1 MKVRKVKQDEV
12 VFNDEN
18 NIQIVLSGSIE
29 GRMYSEESRLYKM
42 IARYNE
48 GDIIGARHL
57 DNGRSSEIECWNV
70 CICDV
75 EIASMPKQTF
85 QELWR

>member
-1 MKVRKVKQDEV
+1 MKVRQVKQDEV
-12 VFNDEN
+12 VFNDES
-18 NIQIVLSGSIE
+18 NIQIILWGSVE
-29 GRMYSEESRLYKM
+29 GRMHSGESRLYKM

-48 GDIIGARHL
+48 GVIFGAKHL
-57 DNGRSSEIECWNV
+57 DNGRSSDIECWNV

-85 QELWR
+85 QELWL